1 MTTAPLGV
9 AVVGASGRMGRAL
22 TALVE
27 AAPDATVTASWS
39 RSGTVGPNATGDLRA
54 ACADAD
60 VVIDFTLPDAL
71 RDVTRAC
78 MVARKP
84 LLSGVTGLD
93 AAGMAALAA
102 AAQTIPVLHEHN
114 LSVGVHVLKALVAQA
129 SHMLP
134 PEFSAELVETHHAS
148 KLDAPS
154 GTALSLAAAAGSHAD
169 MPLHA
174 LRGGTVAGTHSVHF
188 LGPLESLELK
198 HTAEDRAVF
207 AVGALAAA
215 RWLVGQP
222 AGRLWRVADW
232 LAIPTNGAN

>member
-1 MTTAPLGV
+1 MTAAPLGV

-22 TALVE
+22 VALIE
-27 AAPDATVTASWS
+27 AAPDARVTAAWS
-39 RSGTVGPNATGDLRA
+39 RGGAVGPNATDDLTL

-60 VVIDFTLPDAL
+60 VVIDFTLPDVL
-71 RDVTRAC
+71 TDVVGAC
-78 MVARKP
+78 VAAQTP

-93 AAGMAALAA
+93 EAGFAVLESAARK
-102 AAQTIPVLHEHN
+102 IPLLHEHN
-114 LSVGVHVLKALVAQA
+114 LSIGVHVLRTLVARA
-129 SHMLP
+129 SQMLP
-134 PEFSAELVETHHAS
+134 AGFVAELVETHHAG

-169 MPLHA
+169 MPVHA
-174 LRGGTVAGTHSVHF
+174 LRGGTVAGTHSIHF
-188 LGPLESLELK
+188 LGPLESLTLT

-232 LAIPTNGAN
+232 LAIPAADAN